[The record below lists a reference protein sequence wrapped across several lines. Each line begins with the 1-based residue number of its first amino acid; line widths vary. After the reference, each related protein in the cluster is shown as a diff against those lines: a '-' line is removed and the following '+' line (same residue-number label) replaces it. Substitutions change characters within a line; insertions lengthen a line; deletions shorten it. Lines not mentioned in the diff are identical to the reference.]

1 MGEIQPDLAILD
13 IMMPEINGFTLCQKI
28 RERYNFPIIMLT
40 AKEEETDKLTGLT
53 LGADDYITKPF
64 RPLELVARVK
74 AQLRRY
80 KRYNPSISD
89 ETRTDII
96 SHADILLN
104 IKTHECYLNYKP
116 EKMINE
122 FFEIARYRLRQ
133 IQLNKEN
140 IDLCYMLVQLTDE
153 LLPVLNKSGNM
164 EVIQIERDD
173 NRKGD
178 CYFTWRYDPCKE

>member
-1 MGEIQPDLAILD
+1 MANKQKILIVDDETEIADLIDVYLRNENYEVLKFYSPKDALAHMGEIQPDLAILD

-80 KRYNPSISD
+80 KRYNASIYD

-96 SHADILLN
+96 LHADILLRLY
-104 IKTHECYLNYKP
+104 THT
-116 EKMINE
+116 
-122 FFEIARYRLRQ
+122 
-133 IQLNKEN
+133 
-140 IDLCYMLVQLTDE
+140 V
-153 LLPVLNKSGNM
+153 KSLSG
-164 EVIQIERDD
+164 II
-173 NRKGD
+173 
-178 CYFTWRYDPCKE
+178 CCCCL